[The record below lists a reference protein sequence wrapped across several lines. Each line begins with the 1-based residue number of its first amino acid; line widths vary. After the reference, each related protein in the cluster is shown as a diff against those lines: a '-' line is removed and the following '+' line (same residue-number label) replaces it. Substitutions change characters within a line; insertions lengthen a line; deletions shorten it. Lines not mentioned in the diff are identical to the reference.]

1 MQLVIN
7 LMGSCCQG
15 YEKSVEFELTDSSVE
30 ANIISH
36 DISRTVFDIY
46 DLMDDMVLFDTTRC
60 SGRQRQ

>member
-1 MQLVIN
+1 
-7 LMGSCCQG
+7 MGSCCQG

-60 SGRQRQ
+60 SGR